1 MQHISLDIIKE
12 FNQTNNHT
20 DPDEDCLPEGQS
32 YGDNDSDSLPD
43 PDQTVTKPAYNPYD
57 DPDSPYFRLP
67 FNNDALT
74 STDTPQESLQKTLR
88 GVIVDDV
95 GWCTTDIP
103 EGSELVAGDVIERTV
118 TDEPLPYNDES
129 DFFEPDD
136 DEQLPFEEDYKF

>member
-20 DPDEDCLPEGQS
+20 DPDEDCLPEGKS

-43 PDQTVTKPAYNPYD
+43 PDQTVTAPVYDPYD
-57 DPDSPYFRLP
+57 DPDSPYFKLADYKSEP
-67 FNNDALT
+67 EDVL
-74 STDTPQESLQKTLR
+74 SPESLQKTLR

-103 EGSELVAGDVIERTV
+103 EGSELVAGDVIERTA